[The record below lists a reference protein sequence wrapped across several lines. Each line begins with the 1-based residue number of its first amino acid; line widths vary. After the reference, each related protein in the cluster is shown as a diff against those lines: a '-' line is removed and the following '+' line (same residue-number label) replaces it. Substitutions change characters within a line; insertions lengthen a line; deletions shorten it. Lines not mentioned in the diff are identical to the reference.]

1 MMEPVLLE
9 IGKKFENRLKLV
21 RLDIENERRRTQF
34 YQIEALPT
42 FIIIYKRMVLN
53 KFIGFRDAV
62 TFEKEIENV
71 RHSAKWF
78 RFYRILSLKKT
89 LLKLNN
95 SDPRVIN
102 SNTA

>member
-9 IGKKFENRLKLV
+9 IEKKFENRLKLV
-21 RLDIENERRRTQF
+21 RLDIENEQRRTQF

-42 FIIIYKRMVLN
+42 FIIIYKRIVLN

-71 RHSAKWF
+71 RT
-78 RFYRILSLKKT
+78 SLCGFAFIESH
-89 LLKLNN
+89 LLK
-95 SDPRVIN
+95 RRC
-102 SNTA
+102 